1 MIFILCADCYGLILQ
16 MSLDNRARGARHLVY
31 VKFSL
36 VNSEIMR
43 LKYSNHLLVTFFA
56 LLLLAGTFLTARAQ
70 STNTPFTSQ
79 ELVSLLH
86 QLPKRPEMR
95 DEVISEIRRRGIGFA
110 LTAGFRSL
118 VATKSGNDALL
129 RRTLEEAERRRL
141 NPTASTLPPEAEA
154 QELLTKTR
162 IASLAAAEAMPDF
175 IVRQQITRSRA
186 FNNTENW
193 VTLDRLTIAVSYRA
207 SAGEEYKLV
216 AVNGLPPNKD
226 VREGR
231 SYGEVGGT
239 SSTGEYVSML
249 SALFNETSR
258 ATFKPVDT
266 DLLRGRR
273 TIVYEFEVKQQHS
286 RQSIKASGAGEQAIV
301 TGYRGRIWV
310 DRELAR
316 VLRLEDISTDIPADF
331 PVNAASSLID
341 YDWVT
346 ISEQQYLLP
355 IHAEIKL
362 SARHPQG
369 SIQTRNEI
377 RFRNYQKFGA
387 EVKIIEDFEG
397 SDEDPDK
404 KP

>member
-1 MIFILCADCYGLILQ
+1 
-16 MSLDNRARGARHLVY
+16 
-31 VKFSL
+31 
-36 VNSEIMR
+36 MR
-43 LKYSNHLLVTFFA
+43 PKYSNHLIVSFFA
-56 LLLLAGTFLTARAQ
+56 LLLLLAGTFLSARAQ
-70 STNTPFTSQ
+70 SGDAPFTSQ

-95 DEVISEIRRRGIGFA
+95 DQIISEIRRRGIGFA

-141 NPTASTLPPEAEA
+141 NPVASTLPPEAEA
-154 QELLTKTR
+154 QELLTRTR
-162 IASLAAAEAMPDF
+162 AATLASAEAMPDF

-216 AVNGLPPNKD
+216 AVNGLPPNKE

-231 SYGEVGGT
+231 SYEEVGGT

-249 SALFNETSR
+249 AALFNEATR

-273 TIVYEFEVKQQHS
+273 TIVYEFEVKQQNS

-355 IHAEIKL
+355 IRAEIKL
-362 SARHPQG
+362 SARNTQG